1 MNAAHETRERAAV
14 VAGGTLTA
22 VVLLWAAVALLHL
35 GSGEPVLLHENTIET
50 GLVDLPSSA
59 APTRAQPRSPAPAK
73 PPPKAAEPQLP
84 PAPAL
89 PPPPAEPA
97 IAPPAESVPLPKPSA
112 PQPAAQ
118 ASVAPPPVQTP
129 TAPPPPP
136 TSEPQPATGNARS
149 AGAGGTGSA
158 RALYQPLPV
167 VPPELRSHAFDQVAV
182 VRFTIGIDGKATVSL
197 EQATP
202 DPQINQVLL
211 DTFRRWRFFP
221 AMRQGKP
228 VSSTLVLRVPV
239 KVE

>member
-14 VAGGTLTA
+14 VAGGTLTV

-35 GSGEPVLLHENTIET
+35 GSGEPVLPHENTIET

-73 PPPKAAEPQLP
+73 PPPKAAEPQSP
-84 PAPAL
+84 PASV
-89 PPPPAEPA
+89 PPEPA
-97 IAPPAESVPLPKPSA
+97 TALPAESAPIPKPPA
-112 PQPAAQ
+112 PQPASR

-129 TAPPPPP
+129 AAPPPPP

-149 AGAGGTGSA
+149 TGAGGTGSA

-167 VPPELRSHAFDQVAV
+167 IPPELRSHAFDRVAV